1 MPVNT
6 TVLKHMGPAAEKA
19 IDVVDLSIRLGGTT
33 VIDSGGLQVGRGEV
47 VGLVGPNGSGKTTLL
62 RFLAGLIIPSSGAG
76 NVFGADIQNMR
87 DWPRV
92 GLLLEAPPFIDRMSG
107 IENLGIL
114 GDLSGRRSD
123 FDYEQAMLAVGLA
136 PGNRTPVGRYSA
148 GMRKRLGIAQAIM
161 DDLDLVLLDEPTNG
175 LDPEGVV
182 MLRGIV
188 RACAKKGETV
198 VFSSHML
205 GEVAELCDDVYLV
218 HGGGLTRLA
227 SGNGGAALEREYLS
241 RVGAKV

>member
-1 MPVNT
+1 MNT
-6 TVLKHMGPAAEKA
+6 RAHKGMGQTADKA
-19 IDVVDLSIRLGGTT
+19 IEIKSLSIRLGKTT

-47 VGLVGPNGSGKTTLL
+47 VGIIGPNGSGKTTLL
-62 RFLAGLIIPSSGAG
+62 RFLAGLLIPSSGAG
-76 NVFGADIQNMR
+76 SVLGADIQNMR
-87 DWPRV
+87 NWPRV
-92 GLLLEAPPFIDRMSG
+92 GLLLETPPFIDRMSG
-107 IENLGIL
+107 VENLGIL
-114 GDLSGRRSD
+114 GDLGCRKSD
-123 FDYEQAMLAVGLA
+123 LVYEHAMLAVGLD
-136 PGNRTPVGRYSA
+136 PSNRIPVGRYSA

-161 DDLDLVLLDEPTNG
+161 DEPDLVLLDEPTNG

-188 RACAKKGETV
+188 RECAEKGETV

-218 HGGGLTRLA
+218 YGSRLTRLA
-227 SGNGGAALEREYLS
+227 AGNGGAALEREYLS